1 MTLDE
6 ILLEIWR
13 QALVVGASEFEVDG
27 RTLRVRATPKRRL
40 KEVDFTFEGRSL
52 RGIEQNPDT
61 ASRWAQMARKGAK
74 IMQFTELPEQQSP
87 ANESAFRRG
96 RFFAN
101 VADGKINRY
110 RPALFET
117 KKPSAKSRRRG

>member
-6 ILLEIWR
+6 ILVEIWR

-101 VADGKINRY
+101 VTDGKINWY
-110 RPALFET
+110 GPARR
-117 KKPSAKSRRRG
+117 AKR

>member
-6 ILLEIWR
+6 LLLEIWR
-13 QALVVGASEFEVDG
+13 QALVEGASEIELDG
-27 RTLRVRATPKRRL
+27 RRLRVRSTAKSRL
-40 KEVDFTFEGRSL
+40 KQVDFTFEGRSL

-74 IMQFTELPEQQSP
+74 IMQFTEVEPGQ
-87 ANESAFRRG
+87 FRG

-101 VADGKINRY
+101 VADGKLNWYGGSKR
-110 RPALFET
+110 
-117 KKPSAKSRRRG
+117 AKSGR

>member
-13 QALVVGASEFEVDG
+13 LALVVGAQEFEVDG
-27 RTLRVRATPKRRL
+27 RTLRVRATSRSRL
-40 KEVDFTFEGRSL
+40 KQVDFTFQGRAL

-61 ASRWAQMARKGAK
+61 ASRWAQMARKGAR
-74 IMQFTELPEQQSP
+74 IMQFTEVAPGQ
-87 ANESAFRRG
+87 FRG

-101 VADGKINRY
+101 VADGKINWY
-110 RPALFET
+110 SSQGSHP
-117 KKPSAKSRRRG
+117 SRRSKPRP